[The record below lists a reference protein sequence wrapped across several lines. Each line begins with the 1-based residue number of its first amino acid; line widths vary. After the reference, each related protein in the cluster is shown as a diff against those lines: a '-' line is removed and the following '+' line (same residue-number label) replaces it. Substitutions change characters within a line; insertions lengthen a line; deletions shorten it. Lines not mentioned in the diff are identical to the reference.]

1 MLNKKLM
8 TAGMIGLL
16 AIGMVGCG
24 NKTETPVENDTN
36 VEQQTNKE
44 ENTTKEEA
52 VEVDVAG
59 TIAKIK
65 TELEGKMPMTMELD
79 HTDEKMTLAYQES
92 LTADM
97 VEDFAGL
104 MPMMQSTTEVAL
116 FKAKDGDV
124 QTIIKALEERQA
136 NQIKVFEQYLPDQYE
151 IIKESK
157 IVDKGDYVY
166 FISAEPENFEIM
178 QTIIEDAIAGK

>member
-1 MLNKKLM
+1 MLNKKLI

-24 NKTETPVENDTN
+24 NKTETPVDNDTN
-36 VEQQTNKE
+36 VEQSTDKE
-44 ENTTKEEA
+44 EDKA

-65 TELEGKMPMTMELD
+65 TELDGKMPMTMELD
-79 HTDEKMTLAYQES
+79 HTDEKMTLAYQDT
-92 LTADM
+92 LKADM

-124 QTIIKALEERQA
+124 QSIVKALEERQA

-151 IIKESK
+151 IIKASK

-178 QTIIEDAIAGK
+178 QTIIEDALAGK